1 MSMGFGINAFD
12 VPLDQIGPSA
22 ETLSAAVSAGFVDKS
37 FLPVA
42 PPSTKTVTKTEVIV
56 RNGRKIEL
64 TYYSDGTIDEKD
76 IGPADGGGGGGPGV
90 LSDQETATTILAN
103 TLKYYGLD
111 DAALIKDIKTALA
124 ERRITGSSSIDDI
137 GVQLR
142 ESKAFQQRFAANER
156 RRAEGKPAYSI
167 SQYLQLEASYR
178 NVLRA
183 AGMPKDFYDTI
194 EDFQNFIA
202 QDISPDE
209 IQYRV
214 QQGYQAVKEADP
226 AVVNEL
232 KSLYGLDDNTL
243 AAYFVDPNR
252 ARESVVRAARAAE
265 VATQARK
272 QAGIGL
278 TAGQAES
285 LVMGGVGEAAA
296 QQGFAQVRESQ
307 QLLRPLVGEQQLTE
321 QELIEGTFQTSG
333 PAAQRVAQTRRR
345 RKALVEGGGTVAL
358 GTVGQ

>member
-1 MSMGFGINAFD
+1 MTSPFAEITGDAGARAEAARAQEAFNTFYD
-12 VPLDQIGPSA
+12 FRNTLNVTSIPTPEPEDTEPPQPRVATTRQPSD
-22 ETLSAAVSAGFVDKS
+22 L
-37 FLPVA
+37 
-42 PPSTKTVTKTEVIV
+42 
-56 RNGRKIEL
+56 
-64 TYYSDGTIDEKD
+64 
-76 IGPADGGGGGGPGV
+76 
-90 LSDQETATTILAN
+90 ETATTILTN
-103 TLKYYGLD
+103 TLRYYGLD
-111 DAALIKDIKTALA
+111 DAALINDIRTALA

-142 ESKAFQQRFAANER
+142 ESQAFQRRFAANER
-156 RRAEGKPAYSI
+156 RRAEGKPAYSV
-167 SQYLQLEASYR
+167 SQYLQLESSYR

-183 AGMPKDFYDTI
+183 AGMPKDFYDTT

-214 QQGYQAVKEADP
+214 QQGYQAVREADP

-285 LVMGGVGEAAA
+285 LVMGGITESQA

-307 QLLRPLVGEQQLTE
+307 QLLDQLPGETPLTQE
-321 QELIEGTFQTSG
+321 ELITGTFGTSG
-333 PAAQRVAQTRRR
+333 AAAQRVATTRRR
-345 RKALVEGGGTVAL
+345 RRASFETGGAAGL

>member
-1 MSMGFGINAFD
+1 MSMVSPYSEITTDAGAR
-12 VPLDQIGPSA
+12 
-22 ETLSAAVSAGFVDKS
+22 AVAMRATQEG
-37 FLPVA
+37 
-42 PPSTKTVTKTEVIV
+42 TVTRDSTVVEPITPVLDKWGRSPGDPDYGKDPLSG
-56 RNGRKIEL
+56 RNL
-64 TYYSDGTIDEKD
+64 
-76 IGPADGGGGGGPGV
+76 GGGGTRV
-90 LSDQETATTILAN
+90 ASDTETATTILAN

-111 DAALIKDIKTALA
+111 DAALINDIKAALA
-124 ERRITGSSSIDDI
+124 ERRITGTSSIDDI

-142 ESKAFQQRFAANER
+142 ESQAFQKRFAANEQ
-156 RRAEGKPAYSI
+156 RRAANKPAYSV
-167 SQYLQLEASYR
+167 SQYLQLESSYR

-183 AGMPKDFYDTI
+183 AGMPKDFYDTT

-209 IQYRV
+209 LQYRV

-226 AVVNEL
+226 AVVDEL
-232 KSLYGLDDNTL
+232 KNLYGLDDNTL
-243 AAYFVDPNR
+243 AAYFIDPNR
-252 ARESVVRAARAAE
+252 ARDTVVRAARAAE

-285 LVMGGVGEAAA
+285 LVMGGVSESMA

-307 QLLRPLVGEQQLTE
+307 QLLSRLPGETPLTQE
-321 QELIEGTFQTSG
+321 ELISGTFGTSG
-333 PAAQRVAQTRRR
+333 EAAQRVATTRRR
-345 RKALVEGGGTVAL
+345 RKAAFETGGTAGL

>member
-1 MSMGFGINAFD
+1 MSMID
-12 VPLDQIGPSA
+12 PLGDAGARA
-22 ETLSAAVSAGFVDKS
+22 EAMRQTQER
-37 FLPVA
+37 
-42 PPSTKTVTKTEVIV
+42 TVTRDSNIV
-56 RNGRKIEL
+56 EPVSPVLDKWGRAPGDPDYGKDPLSGRNL
-64 TYYSDGTIDEKD
+64 
-76 IGPADGGGGGGPGV
+76 GGGGQRV
-90 LSDQETATTILAN
+90 ASDTETATTILAN

-111 DAALIKDIKTALA
+111 DAALINDIKTALA
-124 ERRITGSSSIDDI
+124 ERRITGQSNIDDI

-142 ESKAFQQRFAANER
+142 ESQAFQKRFAANEVR
-156 RRAEGKPAYSI
+156 RQTGKPAYSV
-167 SQYLQLEASYR
+167 SQYLQLESSYR

-183 AGMPKDFYDTI
+183 AGMPKDFYDTT

-252 ARESVVRAARAAE
+252 ARDSVVRAARAAE

-285 LVMGGVGEAAA
+285 LVMGGISESQA

-307 QLLRPLVGEQQLTE
+307 QLLDQLPGETPLT
-321 QELIEGTFQTSG
+321 QEELVTGTFGTSG
-333 PAAQRVAQTRRR
+333 AAAQRVATTRRR
-345 RKALVEGGGTVAL
+345 RKAAFETGGAAGL